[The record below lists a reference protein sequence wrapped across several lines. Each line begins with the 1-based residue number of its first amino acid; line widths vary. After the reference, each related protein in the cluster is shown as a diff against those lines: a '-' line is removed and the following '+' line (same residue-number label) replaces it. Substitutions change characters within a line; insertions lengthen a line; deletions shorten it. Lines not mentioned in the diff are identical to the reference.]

1 MTGAA
6 MEGSD
11 GDRKGGAAMQEDAGA
26 ASASASALSAELHDV
41 QALVQESLNGLY
53 SPLSDLARAH
63 VRDVAPPLRAAVVL
77 ATGVP
82 TPDTAEARRKR
93 VLLGAALEML
103 AVALSVHQL
112 LQLLRSEDESPDK
125 SVLGSTILTGDY
137 CFSRAAA
144 LAVGSDSPRVV
155 DIFAQALKSV
165 SEAKLRRQFAAAP
178 AAGADDGELL
188 RAGAEAAA
196 EMADLPPPARAAAT
210 ALAAALGGGAL
221 TAQAAEA
228 APLPAAAQAR
238 WAALAAMQAAGA
250 L

>member
-1 MTGAA
+1 VDGSGAGPKA
-6 MEGSD
+6 DAATQEGA
-11 GDRKGGAAMQEDAGA
+11 GVAAA
-26 ASASASALSAELHDV
+26 ALSAELRDV
-41 QALVQESLNGLY
+41 QALVQESLGDLY
-53 SPLSDLARAH
+53 PPLIDLARAH
-63 VRDVAPPLRAAVVL
+63 VRDVAPPLRAAAVL

-82 TPDTAEARRKR
+82 TPDSAEARRKR

-103 AVALSVHQL
+103 AVALSIHQL

-137 CFSRAAA
+137 CFSRAAV

-155 DIFAQALKSV
+155 DIFAQALKLV
-165 SEAKLRRQFAAAP
+165 SEAKLRRQFAVAP
-178 AAGADDGELL
+178 AAGTDDGELL

-196 EMADLPPPARAAAT
+196 EMANLPQPARAAAL
-210 ALAAALGGGAL
+210 ALAAALGHGL
-221 TAQAAEA
+221 TVQAVEA

-238 WAALAAMQAAGA
+238 WAALVAMQAAGT